1 MHGLRDR
8 SFVGTESRLN
18 TVFELLRQL
27 VFGSEPDAGAS
38 RNSNV
43 GAGR

>member
-1 MHGLRDR
+1 VAWVRGLRDR

-27 VFGSEPDAGAS
+27 VFGSETDTGAPDCHI
-38 RNSNV
+38 
-43 GAGR
+43 